1 MGLRLRCV
9 LSVLSAVLRHR
20 LGNISAVGCTV
31 CFQGVD
37 SPLLDSAR
45 LGVFT
50 MVAVVVL
57 VIVAFGRWFVTL
69 ARLEADHQESDPQ

>member
-1 MGLRLRCV
+1 MDLRFRRVLSLLIDLFRDRLRNV
-9 LSVLSAVLRHR
+9 
-20 LGNISAVGCTV
+20 SAVGCTV

-50 MVAVVVL
+50 MVAVVL
-57 VIVAFGRWFVTL
+57 VVIGAFGRWFVTL
-69 ARLEADHQESDPQ
+69 ARLEADHHESDSQ